1 MRQMGRL
8 GYPIGGGAE
17 IAKGLNTGGRRR
29 RSKTA
34 AVFRAFPARIRA
46 TSLST
51 SDCVRIKS
59 RLQFGG
65 AILILGYMR
74 ILLSRSNMVRT

>member
-8 GYPIGGGAE
+8 GCPIGGGTE
-17 IAKGLNTGGRRR
+17 IAKGLNFGGWRR

-46 TSLST
+46 MSISM
-51 SDCVRIKS
+51 SDSVRIKS
-59 RLQFGG
+59 RMQFGG
-65 AILILGYMR
+65 GILILRYMR
-74 ILLSRSNMVRT
+74 GLDLPDRDQ